1 VGSDAEPQEGQ
12 EEGKV
17 EEGKEAL
24 AQEERKTE
32 QEACESF
39 MNLGFSMI
47 IKKVL
52 EALVFPIISE
62 TVERV
67 LTSQG
72 GMGIK
77 GKISLGE
84 LKRFNMEVHL
94 GVMKQLFT
102 PVKEQTVRH

>member
-1 VGSDAEPQEGQ
+1 
-12 EEGKV
+12 
-17 EEGKEAL
+17 
-24 AQEERKTE
+24 
-32 QEACESF
+32 
-39 MNLGFSMI
+39 MNLGFALI

-52 EALVFPIISE
+52 EARVFPMISE

-84 LKRFNMEVHL
+84 LRRVNMEVHL
-94 GVMKQLFT
+94 GVMKQLFS